1 VLALLVLGLTG
12 AASAVA
18 WSQARASE
26 LKTAQRHFERRTRQ
40 LSEMLSVVAGRSV
53 QLANSAVGLVESSE
67 HLTRD
72 EWERFTARSLLTAEV
87 PGVDGLAFIER
98 VPATGL
104 SSFIERARGDGAPD
118 YARRLPPATDEP
130 EPVDA
135 HYMVLC
141 KAPSDLHQAYWGIDL
156 AASAAT
162 RQVFDR
168 ASEPG
173 RIAFELLS
181 RAPLG
186 GDGPGSPVAF
196 LAIPAFGPARAGEA
210 PGEVLSGL
218 RGWVGL
224 SVDLAAYFDAV
235 VTGHAFDGAVAL
247 RLRTEGEFVDVYRTA
262 AAPRPGLIQPVELHG
277 TYADNEWSIRVEPGE
292 SFAPDFTA
300 ANRTGVTGLLISL
313 LVSTI
318 SLLLSRTGHRATRLA
333 EAMTEDL
340 RRSEVRLRELAERAE
355 ESSRLKSLF
364 LANMSHDVRTP
375 MTAILGYT
383 RVLEDELGAGATGHT
398 AEALAAI
405 QRSGAHLLHL
415 INEVLDLSKIEANRL
430 VLASE
435 PFSVRDLISGSVSV
449 VRSLAQAKGIAL
461 VIELGSPVPAR
472 LVGDEARLRQVL
484 LNLLGNAVKFTERGG
499 VRLLVS
505 APAGAS
511 AGKSRLVL
519 EIEDSGIGMTPDQ
532 VARVF
537 QPFVQADPSHT
548 RRFGGTGLGLTIA
561 RRLVEAMNGSVEIE
575 SEPGV
580 GTRFRVLLTLPVLGA
595 EVIDDPDHLSEP
607 KRPWVRAAGADS
619 APTGGRVLLVEDGP
633 DNQRLVAYTLGK
645 SSVEIRIESDGEAG
659 LRRMLE
665 AWEQGEPFDLVL
677 LDMQIPTID
686 GYTVAS
692 RARERGYPGRI
703 VALTA
708 HAMAG
713 DRDRCLRAGCDGY
726 LSKPF
731 RPEDLLGLVR
741 WATRER
747 AEAA

>member
-1 VLALLVLGLTG
+1 MLALLVLGLTG
-12 AASAVA
+12 AASSVA
-18 WSQARASE
+18 WTQARASE
-26 LKTAQRHFERRTRQ
+26 LETAQRHFERRTRQ

-98 VPATGL
+98 VPETGL
-104 SSFIERARGDGAPD
+104 SSFIERARGDGAAD
-118 YARRLPPATDEP
+118 YDRRLPPGMTESTYP
-130 EPVDA
+130 DA
-135 HYMVLC
+135 HYMVLY

-156 AASAAT
+156 AASPAT

-181 RAPLG
+181 RAPLD
-186 GDGPGSPVAF
+186 GDGPGAPVVF

-218 RGWVGL
+218 LGWVGL
-224 SVDLAAYFDAV
+224 SIDLAAYFDAV

-262 AAPRPGLIQPVELHG
+262 DAPRPGLIQPVELHG
-277 TYADNEWSIRVEPGE
+277 SYADNEWSIRVEPGE

-300 ANRTGVTGLLISL
+300 ANRTGITGLLISL

-318 SLLLSRTGHRATRLA
+318 SLLISRTGHRATRLA

-340 RRSEVRLRELAERAE
+340 RRSEVRLRDLAERAE

-364 LANMSHDVRTP
+364 IANMSHDVRTP

-383 RVLEDELGAGATGHT
+383 RVLEDELGARATGPT
-398 AEALAAI
+398 GEALAAI
-405 QRSGAHLLHL
+405 QRSGEHLLHL
-415 INEVLDLSKIEANRL
+415 INDVLDLSKIEANRL

-449 VRSLAQAKGIAL
+449 VRSLAEAKGISL
-461 VIELGSPVPAR
+461 MIELGSPVPAR

-505 APAGAS
+505 APAGAG
-511 AGKSRLVL
+511 AGESRLVL
-519 EIEDSGIGMTPDQ
+519 KIEDSGIGMSPDQ

-580 GTRFRVLLTLPVLGA
+580 GSRFRVSLTLPISGA
-595 EVIDDPDHLSEP
+595 EVIEDPETLSEP
-607 KRPWVRAAGADS
+607 ERPWVRAEGADG

-659 LRRMLE
+659 LGRMLE

-692 RARERGYPGRI
+692 RARARGYTGRI

-708 HAMAG
+708 HAMTG
-713 DRDRCLRAGCDGY
+713 DRERCLRAGCDGY

-741 WATRER
+741 WATQER